1 MTQRLN
7 DPSHLQ
13 ARDTTRDQLASMK
26 AAHGDQLV
34 WNTPDAADAD
44 YQYVRGR
51 LLFSDEDRTQVQRAL
66 SDRAEDFEGLVTFD
80 DVDQAPE
87 AIPNLFVL
95 GVQRSGPPDRDE
107 PDDGGVEAALAIL
120 DDELGEGVVT
130 PEAYLHFA
138 NGDGKHCP
146 ATEPEE
152 TGLAEPWPPLRTQ
165 TDDGTGVRVA
175 VIDTGWHQPAALEPT
190 TASYLGTNVRAA
202 TPDDNEPHN
211 PNHLDLYEGHGT
223 FIAGVIRCRAP
234 KAEVRHYMIG
244 AGGAVSETDMVKAIY
259 DALDDEGG
267 PQIINLSAGCHTR
280 RDHGPKSFQRLW
292 RDRLRGHPEIVV
304 VAAAGNDAS
313 NLPFY
318 PAARHWAV
326 GVGSIDRASPGAV
339 SSFSNYGASADVYVL
354 GRNHVNAFPR
364 GTYVCHEPP
373 NKDDVRE
380 FDNGLA
386 RWSGTSFAAPLFA
399 GLVAARL
406 SRAPGS
412 TATQVARDL
421 VSQADQRGDPVH
433 GTHRFIRIADLDWD
447 QPF

>member
-1 MTQRLN
+1 
-7 DPSHLQ
+7 
-13 ARDTTRDQLASMK
+13 MK
-26 AAHGDQLV
+26 AANDDKLV

-44 YQYVRGR
+44 YLYVPGR
-51 LLFSDEDRTQVQRAL
+51 LLFLQEDRIAVQAAFN
-66 SDRAEDFEGLVTFD
+66 DRSEDFAEVVTIDDIDTPSEPLPGLLAV
-80 DVDQAPE
+80 
-87 AIPNLFVL
+87 
-95 GVQRSGPPDRDE
+95 GVVRSAPPDGDE
-107 PDDGGVEAALAIL
+107 PDDGGVEAALAIF
-120 DDELGEGVVT
+120 DDELGEGVVS
-130 PEAYLHFA
+130 PEYYLHLA

-175 VIDTGWHQPAALEPT
+175 VIDTGWHPPAALEPA
-190 TASYLGTNVRAA
+190 TASYLGADVDAA
-202 TPDDNEPHN
+202 TPNDNEPYN
-211 PNHLDLYEGHGT
+211 PNQLELYEGHGT

-234 KAEVRHYMIG
+234 KAEIRHYMIG
-244 AGGAVSETDMVKAIY
+244 AGGAVSETEMVDAIY
-259 DALDDEGG
+259 RALDEDGG

-292 RDRLRGHPEIVV
+292 RDRLRGHPEIVL

-313 NLPFY
+313 SLPFY

-326 GVGSIDRASPGAV
+326 GVGSIDRADPGAV

-354 GRNHVNAFPR
+354 GRNHVNAFPK
-364 GTYVCHEPP
+364 GTYVCQEAP

-380 FDNGLA
+380 FTNGLA

-406 SRAPGS
+406 SRTQGS
-412 TATQVARDL
+412 IATQVARDL
-421 VSQADQRGDPVH
+421 VSQADQRPDPVH
-433 GTHRFIRIADLDWD
+433 GTHRYIRIADNDWD